1 MGFVIVLLVIVVL
14 LAWFAIGQYNKLI
27 ALKHAVENAW
37 GQVDIQLK
45 LRADLIPNLMNTV
58 KGAADY
64 EKGTLTAVTQ
74 LRTAAEAVQSTT
86 AAAKTDKSAA
96 AQKAADEAAREFN
109 VVLNSV
115 HEAYPQL
122 NATVNFA
129 RFQEQLTSI
138 EEKISYARQA
148 YNDSVEELNVA
159 IESFPSSLFAGM
171 AKAVP
176 AEPYELKSDADREAP
191 VVKF

>member
-1 MGFVIVLLVIVVL
+1 MIFVIVLLAVVVL
-14 LAWFAIGQYNKLI
+14 LAWFAMNQYNRLI
-27 ALKHAVENAW
+27 ALKHAVENSW
-37 GQVDIQLK
+37 GQVDVQLK
-45 LRADLIPNLMNTV
+45 LRADLIPNLLNTV

-64 EKGTLTAVTQ
+64 EKGTLAAVTQ
-74 LRTAAEAVQSTT
+74 LRTAAEAVKATT
-86 AAAKTDKSAA
+86 DVAKTDKSAD
-96 AQKAADEAAREFN
+96 AQKAADDAARKFN
-109 VVLNSV
+109 IVLNSV

-122 NATVNFA
+122 SATVNFA
-129 RFQEQLTSI
+129 QFQEQLTSV

-176 AEPYELKSDADREAP
+176 AEPYELKSELDREAP